1 MRKAPFSFKKRID
14 MQANQRGG
22 MNSIKGQWFLP
33 TVAAFTLFFVTPPA
47 LPAQDQ
53 PTGPDAQRISAPV
66 VFIDAPGID
75 LGFLEAQIPF
85 VQHATNLD
93 QAQVQVVITSER
105 TPSGEEF
112 TLTFRGF
119 QEFAGDDQVLKYQAS
134 EKDSPDEAKK
144 GLVRTLKL
152 GLLRYAGKTAA
163 AGRLSVRLLD
173 EVAPTAVVDRWNF
186 WVFSLS
192 ANSILMGEKSY
203 RNGMYFG
210 SFSAN
215 RVTPDLKV
223 RLAVSAMYNKDH
235 FEYGDEVLESTS
247 DSQSFSGLVV
257 KSLDDHWSVGAY
269 LRASASSYSNIK
281 FSLSPAPAVEYD
293 VFPYSESTKRQLRF
307 LYRLNYIAVSYLEK
321 TIYEKT
327 SERLWQH
334 ALSIS
339 LELKQP
345 WGTIST
351 SIEGS
356 NYFHDFSKNRVE
368 LWSELSLR
376 LFKGLNFNV
385 FGGYSRIRDQLSL
398 AAGGATLEEILLRRR
413 EVATGYSY
421 HFSVGLSYTF
431 GSTQS
436 RVVNPR
442 FGNGGGISISIGM

>member
-1 MRKAPFSFKKRID
+1 MKANVR
-14 MQANQRGG
+14 ARV
-22 MNSIKGQWFLP
+22 NSVGRERLLSIL
-33 TVAAFTLFFVTPPA
+33 AAFVLFSVTSSA

-53 PTGPDAQRISAPV
+53 PGGPDAQRISAPV

-75 LGFLEAQIPF
+75 LEFLRAQIPF
-85 VQHATNLD
+85 VQHSTDLE
-93 QAQVQVVITSER
+93 QAQVQVVIASER
-105 TPSGEEF
+105 MPAGEEF

-119 QEFAGDDQVLKYQAS
+119 REFAGDDQVLKYQAS
-134 EKDSPDEAKK
+134 EWDSPDEAKK
-144 GLVRTLKL
+144 GLVQTLKL
-152 GLLRYAGKTAA
+152 GLIRYAGKTAA
-163 AGRLSVRLLD
+163 AGRLSLRLLD
-173 EVAPTAVVDRWNF
+173 EVAPTAVVDKWNF

-192 ANSILMGEKSY
+192 ANSFLMGEKSY

-210 SFSAN
+210 SFSAS

-235 FEYGDEVLESTS
+235 FEYGDQVLESTS
-247 DSQSFSGLVV
+247 DSQSFSGLIV
-257 KSLDDHWSVGAY
+257 KSLDDHWSVGAH

-281 FSLSPAPAVEYD
+281 FSLSPAPAIEYD
-293 VFPYSESTKRQLRF
+293 LFPYAESTKRQLRF
-307 LYRLNYIAVSYLEK
+307 LYRLNHIAVTYLEK

-327 SERLWQH
+327 SERLWQQ

-368 LWSELSLR
+368 LWSELSIR
-376 LFKGLNFNV
+376 LLKGLNFNV
-385 FGGYSRIRDQLSL
+385 FGSYSRIRDQLSL

-413 EVATGYSY
+413 EVETGYSY

-442 FGNGGGISISIGM
+442 FGNGGGGVSVSIGM